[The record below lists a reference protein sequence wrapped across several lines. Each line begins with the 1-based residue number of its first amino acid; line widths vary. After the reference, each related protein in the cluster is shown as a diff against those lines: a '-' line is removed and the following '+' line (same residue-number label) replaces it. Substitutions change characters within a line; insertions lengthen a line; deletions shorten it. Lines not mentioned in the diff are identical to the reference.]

1 MLSFIDTINGIIKQV
16 DDIYYAGKLS
26 STKAE
31 DLYNKTI
38 KYINKKREAIAEN
51 ESKVYHNHIKPT
63 QELIFS
69 SYDIIKR
76 FRTDIKGMEKYK
88 SGAVSK
94 IDGLEELRKCRCC
107 GISEN

>member
-1 MLSFIDTINGIIKQV
+1 MFHD
-16 DDIYYAGKLS
+16 
-26 STKAE
+26 
-31 DLYNKTI
+31 
-38 KYINKKREAIAEN
+38 
-51 ESKVYHNHIKPT
+51 HIKPT

-94 IDGLEELRKCRCC
+94 IDGLEELRKCR
-107 GISEN
+107 GNYENRGDGED

>member
-1 MLSFIDTINGIIKQV
+1 
-16 DDIYYAGKLS
+16 
-26 STKAE
+26 
-31 DLYNKTI
+31 
-38 KYINKKREAIAEN
+38 
-51 ESKVYHNHIKPT
+51 SKVYHNHIKPT

-94 IDGLEELRKCRCC
+94 IDGLESEAVSDVSK
-107 GISEN
+107 GTKAISKIAEVEDGINAVEKAGVEVGKISEYLYIKGDDLLRLNLNGEFKSL